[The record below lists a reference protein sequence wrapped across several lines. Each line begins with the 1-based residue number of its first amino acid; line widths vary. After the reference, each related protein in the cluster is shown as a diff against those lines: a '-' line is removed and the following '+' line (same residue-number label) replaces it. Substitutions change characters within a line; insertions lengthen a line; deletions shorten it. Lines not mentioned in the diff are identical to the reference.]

1 MDLRLIHQSSSTR
14 DHGPGEFWTNPSPL
28 PEHQFLPTT
37 WLGLLLE
44 DGGSLEVPVSTWPG
58 SHPRTDQHIIA
69 LGADGEGW
77 EDRRKANSA
86 SYFKSVMARL
96 THLLS

>member
-14 DHGPGEFWTNPSPL
+14 DHGPGEFWTNPSPP
-28 PEHQFLPTT
+28 PEHQSLPTT
-37 WLGLLLE
+37 WLRLLLE

-58 SHPRTDQHIIA
+58 SHPRTEQHNA
-69 LGADGEGW
+69 LGAGGEGR
-77 EDRRKANSA
+77 EERRKANSA
-86 SYFKSVMARL
+86 SCFKSVMARL